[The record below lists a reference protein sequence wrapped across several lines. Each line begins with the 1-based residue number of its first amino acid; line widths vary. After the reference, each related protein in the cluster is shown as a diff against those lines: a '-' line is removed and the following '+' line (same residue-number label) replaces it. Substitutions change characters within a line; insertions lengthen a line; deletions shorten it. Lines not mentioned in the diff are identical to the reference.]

1 MSIEDRV
8 RAAARAR
15 TALVRDIRPLELPD
29 ERPAHTRRARR
40 LLGWGAPVAAAA
52 LVTAVALVLVMLRQA
67 GGPPSVP
74 AAAPAAASVPRY
86 YAVLDHLGG
95 AQGVGPASSTPQ
107 QVVVADDRTG
117 QTLAVIPP
125 SPGQTFSGVTAAAD
139 DRTFVLSS
147 YQAANRETTWYLLR
161 ITPGAAHPA
170 KLTKLPIEPLPAQPT
185 GLALSPDGRELAVMF
200 RTAATASNTRT
211 QLSIYSVS
219 SGAALDAWG
228 TDGDAGLI
236 AGSANVDGLSW
247 VNGDRSIAFRWAAS
261 VPGAA
266 NSSELMVRTLDVT
279 AAGHDLLADSRL
291 VLQVP
296 SSVAQGG
303 FFTDPCATSLVASDG
318 RTVICS
324 TVGAKAPSAA
334 CPAAPPWFV
343 RYSTATGK
351 PLQVLYR
358 NQGPCVNGQALLLWT
373 DPSGSHVIGLILLVN
388 GKGPWPAL
396 FGVFAA
402 GRLTPLPDLVV
413 AGTRSRQSAAVIP
426 GGIAF

>member
-15 TALVRDIRPLELPD
+15 TALVRDIRPLEFPD
-29 ERPAHTRRARR
+29 ERPAHARRARR
-40 LLGWGAPVAAAA
+40 WLSWGAPIAAAA
-52 LVTAVALVLVMLRQA
+52 LVTAVSLVLVMLRQA
-67 GGPPSVP
+67 AGPPSGP
-74 AAAPAAASVPRY
+74 AAAPAAAWVPRY

-95 AQGVGPASSTPQ
+95 VQGVAPASSTPQ

-117 QTLAVIPP
+117 RTLAVIPP
-125 SPGQTFSGVTAAAD
+125 PPGQTFSGVTAAAD

-147 YQAANRETTWYLLR
+147 YQAAKQETTWYLLR

-170 KLTKLPIEPLPAQPT
+170 KLTKLPVEPLLAQPT

-200 RTAATASNTRT
+200 RTASTASSART
-211 QLSIYSVS
+211 QLSIYSLS
-219 SGAALDAWG
+219 SGAALGAWR

-247 VNGDRSIAFRWAAS
+247 VNGDRSVTFRWATS
-261 VPGAA
+261 VRGVP
-266 NSSELMVRTLDVT
+266 NSSELTVRTLDVT
-279 AAGHDLLADSRL
+279 AAGHDLMADSRL

-296 SSVAQGG
+296 SSVARAG

-343 RYSTATGK
+343 SYSTATGK

-358 NQGPCVNGQALLLWT
+358 YQDPCVSGQALLLWT
-373 DPSGSHVIGLILLVN
+373 DPSGSHVIGVILLVK
-388 GKGPWPAL
+388 GKGSWPAL
-396 FGVFAA
+396 FGLFAA

-413 AGTRSRQSAAVIP
+413 GTRSRQAAAVIP